1 MDMSLQ
7 LMIVICVFESRESK
21 GAGCGAVSSTD
32 PRHTL
37 YKGRKLVP
45 KDPLQHPLGS
55 PRAMSRHISHSTLHE
70 ITLTG
75 NGADSVRHRGV
86 QTAYACARALKSC
99 LSCRESAL
107 RRSYARTP
115 RQAFYSH
122 S

>member
-1 MDMSLQ
+1 MVSW
-7 LMIVICVFESRESK
+7 CVGEVEVERGYS
-21 GAGCGAVSSTD
+21 
-32 PRHTL
+32 HTL
-37 YKGRKLVP
+37 YKGRKVVP

-122 S
+122 SCTILGDGEDS